1 MKWVRFVSLL
11 TISMAFLLGLTSYGY
26 SSTII
31 DAGGTTSSLGLHEKK
46 EGYKMIKKRY
56 VLSSSMTETNMDTE
70 KNDQSQNRKLGNRIN
85 KSDETAIL
93 NQYPKVRVV
102 ATGYYAGV
110 ESTGK
115 SPGHPSYGITY
126 SGIKVHRGTYS
137 TIAAD
142 LQVFPLGTVL
152 YVPGYGYGVVADK
165 GGAIRGKKLD
175 LYFNT
180 KNDVYSQWG
189 KREVEVFVIHRG
201 KGFVNEE
208 MMKALNKDGVEAFAR
223 ITN

>member
-1 MKWVRFVSLL
+1 MKWVRFVSSL
-11 TISMAFLLGLTSYGY
+11 TISMAFLLNFTSYGY

-31 DAGGTTSSLGLHEKK
+31 DAGGTTNSLGLHEKK

-56 VLSSSMTETNMDTE
+56 VLSSSMTETNMDTP
-70 KNDQSQNRKLGNRIN
+70 KNDQPQNRKLGNRIN

-175 LYFNT
+175 LYFDT
-180 KNDVYSQWG
+180 KNDVYNQWG